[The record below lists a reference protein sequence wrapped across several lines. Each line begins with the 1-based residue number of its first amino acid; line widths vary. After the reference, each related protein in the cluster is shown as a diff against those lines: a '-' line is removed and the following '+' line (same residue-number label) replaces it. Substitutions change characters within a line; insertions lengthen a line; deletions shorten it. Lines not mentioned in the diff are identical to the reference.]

1 MNRAALIF
9 IHRSV
14 MASFTNSFFV
24 GPEGAFYLLLQDHYR
39 ATCVYIRWYVALS
52 SLLEREKKRAGV
64 FYNLLLRSHYCQC
77 IKKNVGMELY

>member
-24 GPEGAFYLLLQDHYR
+24 GPEGAFYLLLRDHYR
-39 ATCVYIRWYVALS
+39 AQVCVYIRWYVALS

-64 FYNLLLRSHYCQC
+64 FYNLL
-77 IKKNVGMELY
+77 V